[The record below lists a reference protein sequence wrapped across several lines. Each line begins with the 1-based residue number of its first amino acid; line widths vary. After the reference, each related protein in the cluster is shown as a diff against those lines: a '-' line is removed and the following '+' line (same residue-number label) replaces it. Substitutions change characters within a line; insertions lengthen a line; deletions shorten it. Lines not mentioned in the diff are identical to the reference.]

1 MAHQLAKLKSSVYLD
16 LESSSD
22 LIKINDPEAFF
33 ENHSGKLIILDEI
46 QRAPEIF
53 RVLRG
58 VIDRNRRKGHKYG
71 QFLLLGSASMD
82 LLRQSSES
90 LAGRISYLEMSGLNA
105 LEVPFQSMNDRQKL
119 WYKGGYPESYLANND
134 ENSMAW
140 LEDLIRTYLD

>member
-1 MAHQLAKLKSSVYLD
+1 MKRTPAVALLGTRQIGKTTLAHQLAKLKSSVYLD

-53 RVLRG
+53 KVLRG
-58 VIDRNRRKGHKYG
+58 VIDNNRRKDQKYG
-71 QFLLLGSASMD
+71 LFLLLGSTSMD

-90 LAGRISYLEMSGLNA
+90 L
-105 LEVPFQSMNDRQKL
+105 
-119 WYKGGYPESYLANND
+119 
-134 ENSMAW
+134 
-140 LEDLIRTYLD
+140 